1 MNRSKGSASII
12 ILLILV
18 VAIIGASAFA
28 FYTLKNQGALP
39 GYGNNNQSYSYQTPL
54 PGATIS
60 PNDDLNT
67 IQKELNST
75 TENSVDQDFKELES
89 SASAL

>member
-1 MNRSKGSASII
+1 MNKGNASIV

-39 GYGNNNQSYSYQTPL
+39 GYSYSTPT
-54 PGATIS
+54 PDPEATIS
-60 PNDDLNT
+60 PSDDLNT
-67 IQKELNST
+67 IKTELNST
-75 TENSVDQDFKELES
+75 TEGSVDQDFKDLES
-89 SASAL
+89 SASSL